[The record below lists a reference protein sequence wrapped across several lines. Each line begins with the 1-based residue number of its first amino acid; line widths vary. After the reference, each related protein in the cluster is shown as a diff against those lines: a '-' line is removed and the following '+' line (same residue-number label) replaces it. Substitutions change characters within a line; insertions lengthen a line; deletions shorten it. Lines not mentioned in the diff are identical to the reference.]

1 VAGLAA
7 MAAMAFLQPGGDPDG
22 TGGPSYGLSF
32 AAGVAG
38 AAAMVLPGV
47 SGGYVLLLLGMY
59 VPILDAI
66 ATAKEAAGDRS
77 VEALLPA
84 LHVIVPVGLGV
95 VVGVAGISNLVRI
108 LLQRAERPTV
118 GVLLGLL
125 LGAVVGLWPFQAG
138 VAPEAGTSFRGDMVV
153 LRDGVPWMEQ
163 ADREI
168 EPKDWPTDFFAPSAG
183 QVAGSLALV
192 GLGLATSLGI
202 GRLGREK
209 PARGTAG
216 PAAS

>member
-1 VAGLAA
+1 MKRWLLPHPFLTPVLA
-7 MAAMAFLQPGGDPDG
+7 MIW
-22 TGGPSYGLSF
+22 
-32 AAGVAG
+32 
-38 AAAMVLPGV
+38 
-47 SGGYVLLLLGMY
+47 LLL
-59 VPILDAI
+59 ANSI
-66 ATAKEAAGDRS
+66 APGQ
-77 VEALLPA
+77 
-84 LHVIVPVGLGV
+84 I
-95 VVGVAGISNLVRI
+95 
-108 LLQRAERPTV
+108 
-118 GVLLGLL
+118 LLGLL